1 MDNGKELTP
10 LYASAELAFCRQRER
25 LRYTEVSLSSG
36 TAVTARQRPERKID
50 SRHKRD
56 EQRMLM
62 DVVPGQVLGRYE
74 LLMPVARGGMAMV
87 WAARLKGSRGFQKLV
102 AIKTMLPAM
111 SDDPNFERMFL
122 DEASLASE
130 VRHPHVIEIL
140 DLGEQD
146 NVLYLVMEWVD
157 GEPLNVLMNQAAKQG
172 GVPLRIAISL
182 VAQACRGLHAAHEL
196 RDDNGTLIGLVHRDV
211 TPHNILV
218 TYDGVVK
225 IVDFG
230 VAKATSRIAA
240 ETEAGQ
246 LKGKIAYMS
255 PEQLLGEPI
264 DRRTDVFAMGILLYM
279 LLTGVHPFKGEDQT
293 STIQNI
299 TSPEPARSI
308 RKHVPGLPPALEAVV
323 AQALAKDPARRF
335 PSAND
340 LLKALIRVMPAST
353 DEEVA
358 EYVRNLL
365 QDRLEKRRRAVRAAL
380 EIADE
385 REELGDHRRKLPVD
399 VHQDD
404 VATVVH
410 RTLPPSLHPN
420 LDPELDSAPSF
431 ERVLEDSLPG
441 AKDTQTTGVTLV
453 SRLRTPAIVIG
464 ALVGMVIATLVAL
477 FTFGEPQEAA
487 SAAASRSTPEQERGP
502 GESSVSA
509 RADVQAGQ
517 EDEAP
522 SHVSAVP
529 PEPDGAT
536 ESLRKAQ
543 DEPARRATTSRA
555 SGSRGAEQP
564 QPPATSR
571 RPQRSTPQ
579 PFVTPVRDP
588 GF

>member
-1 MDNGKELTP
+1 
-10 LYASAELAFCRQRER
+10 
-25 LRYTEVSLSSG
+25 
-36 TAVTARQRPERKID
+36 
-50 SRHKRD
+50 
-56 EQRMLM
+56 MLM

-111 SDDPNFERMFL
+111 IDDPNFEKMFL

-130 VRHPHVIEIL
+130 VHHPHVIEIL

-157 GEPLNVLMNQAAKQG
+157 GEPLNVLMNYAAKQG
-172 GVPLRIAISL
+172 GVPLRVAISL

-196 RDDNGTLIGLVHRDV
+196 RDEQGALVGLVHRDI
-211 TPHNILV
+211 TPHNVLV

-255 PEQLLGEPI
+255 PEQLRGEPV
-264 DRRTDVFAMGILLYM
+264 DRRTDVFALGIVLYM
-279 LLTGVHPFKGEDQT
+279 LLTGVHPFRGEDQT
-293 STIQNI
+293 RTIENI
-299 TSPEPARSI
+299 TSDEPARPI
-308 RKHVPGLPPALEAVV
+308 RKYVPSLRPALEAVV
-323 AQALAKDPARRF
+323 AQALAKEPSRRF

-340 LLKALIRVMPAST
+340 LLKALTRVMQPST

-358 EYVRNLL
+358 EYVRTLL
-365 QDRLEKRRRAVRAAL
+365 QDRQEKRRRAVRAAL

-385 REELGDHRRKLPVD
+385 REELGGTDRTLSMTVP
-399 VHQDD
+399 QDD

-410 RTLPPSLHPN
+410 RTLPPPPV
-420 LDPELDSAPSF
+420 DVELDSAPSF
-431 ERVLEDSLPG
+431 ERNIEGTGSDPVRG
-441 AKDTQTTGVTLV
+441 QTRSQATISG
-453 SRLRTPAIVIG
+453 RLRYSAIGVG
-464 ALVGMVIATLVAL
+464 ALVGGVIATGVAL
-477 FTFGEPQEAA
+477 VTFVGREDEEAP
-487 SAAASRSTPEQERGP
+487 SAASRSVA
-502 GESSVSA
+502 SMSA
-509 RADVQAGQ
+509 
-517 EDEAP
+517 
-522 SHVSAVP
+522 AVP
-529 PEPDGAT
+529 EEPRPPGSSGALAEASEST
-536 ESLRKAQ
+536 EHHEAQ
-543 DEPARRATTSRA
+543 DGTEGAALTGAEGTTDRPSPAA
-555 SGSRGAEQP
+555 SGVGQLASGASSRGSGTRGGKSSTKDGGGSSASNS
-564 QPPATSR
+564 TSGGE
-571 RPQRSTPQ
+571 Q

>member
-1 MDNGKELTP
+1 
-10 LYASAELAFCRQRER
+10 
-25 LRYTEVSLSSG
+25 
-36 TAVTARQRPERKID
+36 
-50 SRHKRD
+50 
-56 EQRMLM
+56 MLM

-111 SDDPNFERMFL
+111 IDDPNFEKMFL

-157 GEPLNVLMNQAAKQG
+157 GEPLNVLMNHAAKQG
-172 GVPLRIAISL
+172 GVPLRVAVSL

-196 RDDNGTLIGLVHRDV
+196 RDEQGTLVGLVHRDI
-211 TPHNILV
+211 TPHNVLV

-255 PEQLLGEPI
+255 PEQLRGEPV
-264 DRRTDVFAMGILLYM
+264 DRRTDVFALGIVLYM
-279 LLTGVHPFKGEDQT
+279 LLTGVHPFRGEDQVR
-293 STIQNI
+293 TIENI
-299 TSPEPARSI
+299 TSDEPARPI
-308 RKHVPGLPPALEAVV
+308 RKYVPGLRPALEAVV
-323 AQALAKDPARRF
+323 AQALAKQPSRRF

-340 LLKALIRVMPAST
+340 LLKALTRVMQPST

-358 EYVRNLL
+358 EYVRALL
-365 QDRLEKRRRAVRAAL
+365 QERLEKRRRAVRAAL

-385 REELGDHRRKLPVD
+385 REESGGTDRPLALAVQ
-399 VHQDD
+399 QDD

-410 RTLPPSLHPN
+410 RTLPPPPPSLEV
-420 LDPELDSAPSF
+420 DVELDSAPSF
-431 ERVLEDSLPG
+431 ERSID
-441 AKDTQTTGVTLV
+441 DTV
-453 SRLRTPAIVIG
+453 SGSMGRPTRSDLTFGGRLRYSAIGVG
-464 ALVGMVIATLVAL
+464 ALVGGVIATVVAL
-477 FTFGEPQEAA
+477 VTFAGGDDEPPV
-487 SAAASRSTPEQERGP
+487 AASRSIASVGAAVPEDAPEP
-502 GESSVSA
+502 GSDGTLDEGGST
-509 RADVQAGQ
+509 AGA
-517 EDEAP
+517 E
-522 SHVSAVP
+522 P
-529 PEPDGAT
+529 PEPRDSAGGDGQGSSATADETAEAASTDGAGSRAGPST
-536 ESLRKAQ
+536 ANGKSGR
-543 DEPARRATTSRA
+543 DRATGKEAETAPAA
-555 SGSRGAEQP
+555 SGK
-564 QPPATSR
+564 ATGGK
-571 RPQRSTPQ
+571 Q

>member
-1 MDNGKELTP
+1 
-10 LYASAELAFCRQRER
+10 
-25 LRYTEVSLSSG
+25 
-36 TAVTARQRPERKID
+36 
-50 SRHKRD
+50 
-56 EQRMLM
+56 MLM

-157 GEPLNVLMNQAAKQG
+157 GEPLTVLMNQAAKQG

-196 RDDNGTLIGLVHRDV
+196 RDENGALVGLVHRDV

-255 PEQLLGEPI
+255 PEQLRGEPI

-279 LLTGVHPFKGEDQT
+279 LLTGVHPFKGEDQA

-299 TSPEPARSI
+299 TSPEPARPI
-308 RKHVPGLPPALEAVV
+308 RKHVPTLPAALEAVV
-323 AQALAKDPARRF
+323 AQALAKDPAKRF

-340 LLKALIRVMPAST
+340 LLKALTRVMPAST

-358 EYVRNLL
+358 EYVRSLL
-365 QDRLEKRRRAVRAAL
+365 HDRLEKRRRAVRAAL

-385 REELGDHRRKLPVD
+385 REELGEGRHKLPVD

-404 VATVVH
+404 IATVVH
-410 RTLPPSLHPN
+410 RTLPPP
-420 LDPELDSAPSF
+420 LDAELDSAPSF
-431 ERVLEDSLPG
+431 ERALEDSLSG
-441 AKDTQTTGVTLV
+441 AKDTQTDGATLV
-453 SRLRTPAIVIG
+453 ARLRTPAIVIG
-464 ALVGMVIATLVAL
+464 ALVGMLIATLVAV
-477 FTFGEPQEAA
+477 FTFGPDQEPT
-487 SAAASRSTPEQERGP
+487 SAAASRSTADQPSSPGTPDVRGSSPVEQSAEG
-502 GESSVSA
+502 SSAVETPVSA
-509 RADVQAGQ
+509 L
-517 EDEAP
+517 
-522 SHVSAVP
+522 P
-529 PEPDGAT
+529 PEPSAGA
-536 ESLRKAQ
+536 
-543 DEPARRATTSRA
+543 EPTAPTRSKSTRRTTSR
-555 SGSRGAEQP
+555 GSSSQRSERAE
-564 QPPATSR
+564 PPAKSGA
-571 RPQRSTPQ
+571 PQRSSPQ